1 MIQSI
6 LTLIAVLF
14 RITANPLGNVFQKQ
28 LINRGN
34 NPLVINFLT
43 YGFLSVLCLPF
54 ALDIHWSGFPA
65 PFWFYALMVGIL
77 GAFGNG
83 FLVKALEKG
92 DLSVLGPIN
101 SYKSVVGV
109 IAGILLLGEIP
120 GAWGMLGV
128 FLIIGGSYFILD
140 TTDDRFSW
148 NLLKRKEIQF
158 RFFALLLTAIE
169 AIFVK
174 KVIIISSQ
182 TIACIIWC
190 GIGAVFSFV
199 FLLFSGINPAKELI
213 KLKFSDFPKS
223 VILVICVG
231 TTLITTIYTFD
242 HMPVGY
248 ALSLFQLSSIGS
260 VLLGHKFFDEQDI
273 RKKLVGACIMIAGSV
288 VIILCKDL

>member
-43 YGFLSVLCLPF
+43 YGFLSVLCLLF
-54 ALDIHWSGFPA
+54 ALDIHWSRFPA

-120 GAWGMLGV
+120 GSWGMLGV

-182 TIACIIWC
+182 TVACIIWC
-190 GIGAVFSFV
+190 GFGAVFSFV
-199 FLLFSGINPAKELI
+199 FLLFYGINPVKELS

-223 VILVICVG
+223 VLLVICVG
-231 TTLITTIYTFD
+231 ATLITTIYTFD

-260 VLLGHKFFDEQDI
+260 VVLGHKFFDEQHI
-273 RKKLVGACIMIAGSV
+273 RKKLVGACIMIVGSV
-288 VIILCKDL
+288 VIILCRDL